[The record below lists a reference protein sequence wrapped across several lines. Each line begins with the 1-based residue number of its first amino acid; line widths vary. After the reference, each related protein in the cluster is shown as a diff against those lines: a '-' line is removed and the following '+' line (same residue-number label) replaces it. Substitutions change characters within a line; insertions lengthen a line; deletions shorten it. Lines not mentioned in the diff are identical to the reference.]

1 MEIGEKEYSQIV
13 ITDNQDEILA
23 IISDKE
29 IIERDGCK
37 VRLDESA

>member
-37 VRLDESA
+37 VRLD